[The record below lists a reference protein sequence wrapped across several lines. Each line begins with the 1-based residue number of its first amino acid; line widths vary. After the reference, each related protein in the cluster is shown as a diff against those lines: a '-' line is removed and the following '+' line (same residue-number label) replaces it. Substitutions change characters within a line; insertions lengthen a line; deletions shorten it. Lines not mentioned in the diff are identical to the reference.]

1 MKKPIR
7 IAALLTATAALA
19 LPVPGPARGD
29 EAPPAASTKHANLL
43 GYTQFP
49 QRDGESLYKSV
60 CAACH
65 MPDARGGTGAGYY
78 PPLAKD
84 ANLAAWGYPATLV
97 MNGSKGMPA
106 FRTMM
111 DDAQIAAVVT
121 YVRTH
126 FGNAYTDKV
135 SVDEVAAL
143 RKAQ

>member
-1 MKKPIR
+1 MTKAICP
-7 IAALLTATAALA
+7 ALLLAVTALLA
-19 LPVPGPARGD
+19 LPAPGPARGD
-29 EAPPAASTKHANLL
+29 EAPPAASTRHANLL

-49 QRDGESLYKSV
+49 QRDGEALFKSV

-65 MPDARGGTGAGYY
+65 MPDGKGGKGAGYY
-78 PPLAKD
+78 PALAND
-84 ANLAAWGYPATLV
+84 TNLAAWGYPVTLV

-126 FGNAYTDKV
+126 FGNAYTDDV
-135 SVDEVAAL
+135 PVEEVAAL
-143 RKAQ
+143 RKTP